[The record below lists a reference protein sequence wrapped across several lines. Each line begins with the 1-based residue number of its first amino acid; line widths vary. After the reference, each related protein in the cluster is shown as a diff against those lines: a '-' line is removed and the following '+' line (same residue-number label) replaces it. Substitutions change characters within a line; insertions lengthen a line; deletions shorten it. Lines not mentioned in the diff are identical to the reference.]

1 MGAFD
6 MLFRQYLHHDP
17 VVAISYFF
25 GCGSQ
30 SQGVVV
36 DPVEQSVDFYI
47 EESNRLGMDIRYVID
62 THLNADHISGARQLA
77 ERTGAAYVMHQS
89 AETAFPFQAV
99 EDGEEIVAGNTV
111 IRIIHTPGHTPEHIS
126 LVVTDRTRG
135 EDPWFVVTGHT
146 LMVGDVGRTELASD
160 VKAGATLLYESLFHK
175 ILALPDELEVYPG
188 AYSGSVCGRSLSGKP
203 SSTIGFE
210 KKFNRALRIKD
221 RKTFV
226 SFMTENIPEPPAG
239 FQEIR
244 AFNSGL
250 QSSKP

>member
-36 DPVEQSVDFYI
+36 DPVEESVDFYI

-62 THLNADHISGARQLA
+62 THLHADHISGARQLA

-111 IRIIHTPGHTPEHIS
+111 IRIVHTPGHTPEHIS
-126 LVVTDRTRG
+126 LVVTDRARG

-160 VKAGATLLYESLFHK
+160 VKAGATQLYESLFHK

-221 RKTFV
+221 SETFV
-226 SFMTENIPEPPAG
+226 SFMTENSPDPPEG
-239 FQEIR
+239 FQMIR

>member
-36 DPVEQSVDFYI
+36 DPVEESVDFYI

-62 THLNADHISGARQLA
+62 THLHADHISGARQLA

-111 IRIIHTPGHTPEHIS
+111 IRIVHTPGHTPEHIS
-126 LVVTDRTRG
+126 LVVTDRARG

-160 VKAGATLLYESLFHK
+160 VKTGATQLYESLFNK

-188 AYSGSVCGRSLSGKP
+188 AYSGSVCGRSLSSKP

-210 KKFNRALRIKD
+210 KKFSRALLIKD
-221 RKTFV
+221 RESFV